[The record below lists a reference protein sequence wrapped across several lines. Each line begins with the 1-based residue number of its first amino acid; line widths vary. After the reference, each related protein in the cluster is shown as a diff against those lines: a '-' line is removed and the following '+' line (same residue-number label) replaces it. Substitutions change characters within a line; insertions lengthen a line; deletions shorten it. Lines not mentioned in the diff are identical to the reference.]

1 MNPAMPAPAHP
12 KPASEQHGRR
22 REEFLRVAAGV
33 FARRGYR
40 GAGMRE
46 IAEQCGVQPAALY
59 YYFPSK
65 VMILAAICQYGVT
78 RFVER
83 LATIQASDLPVETKV
98 RDAVRAHLEPLIE
111 NQFYVHAFLFQR
123 RELPVAVRRP
133 LDQLARDYEDLWL
146 ALLVEGQS
154 TGVMAKGLDRRI
166 TVLAI
171 LGMCN
176 AVARWSQGAGG
187 LGIEP
192 VASVFSGLISHGLFS
207 QPAVAGARNGK
218 SDRHRRPR
226 TPAR

>member
-1 MNPAMPAPAHP
+1 MPPRAPS
-12 KPASEQHGRR
+12 KPASEQHERR
-22 REEFLRVAAGV
+22 REEFLRVAAAV
-33 FARRGYR
+33 FARHGYH

-59 YYFPSK
+59 HYFPSK
-65 VMILAAICQYGVT
+65 VMILASICQYGVT

-83 LATIQASDLPVETKV
+83 LAAIQASGLPVETKV

-154 TGVMAKGLDRRI
+154 AGVIPKGIDRKI

-187 LGIEP
+187 LGLDP
-192 VASVFSGLISHGLFS
+192 VAATFSGLISRGLFS
-207 QPAVAGARNGK
+207 RPEAPANAPAGGRAG
-218 SDRHRRPR
+218 RRRLR
-226 TPAR
+226 TTPQL

>member
-1 MNPAMPAPAHP
+1 MAIPIHAPA

-33 FARRGYR
+33 FARRGYH

-46 IAEQCGVQPAALY
+46 IAEQCGVKPAALY

-83 LATIQASDLPVETKV
+83 LAAIQSSDLPIETKV
-98 RDAVRAHLEPLIE
+98 RDAVRTHLEPLID

-133 LDQLARDYEDLWL
+133 LDQLARDYEELWL

-154 TGVMAKGLDRRI
+154 KGVIPKGLDRKI

-176 AVARWSQGAGG
+176 AVARWSHEGG
-187 LGIEP
+187 GPGLDP
-192 VASVFSGLISHGLFS
+192 VAATFSSLISSGLFN
-207 QPAVAGARNGK
+207 QPATGAEARSGPAR
-218 SDRHRRPR
+218 RHR
-226 TPAR
+226 AHNK

>member
-1 MNPAMPAPAHP
+1 MQSTMPAPAHP

-83 LATIQASDLPVETKV
+83 LAVIQAADQPVETKV

-154 TGVMAKGLDRRI
+154 KGVMAKGLDRRI

-187 LGIEP
+187 LGLEP

-207 QPAVAGARNGK
+207 QPGVAGARTGK
-218 SDRHRRPR
+218 ADRHRRPR